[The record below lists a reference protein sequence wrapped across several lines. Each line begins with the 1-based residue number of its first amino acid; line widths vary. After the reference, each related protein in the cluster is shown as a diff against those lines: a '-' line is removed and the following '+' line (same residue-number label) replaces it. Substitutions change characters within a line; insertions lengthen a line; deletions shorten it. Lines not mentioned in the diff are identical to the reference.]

1 MHIARLIGPDLL
13 ALAQE
18 NPAEVAE
25 LVDEIH
31 PEDVAEVVAELEDEQ
46 ARSVL
51 TALPT
56 DYAAQVLSRLDE
68 ERQGRLAE
76 LLGARSVAAIATEM
90 PADDRADFFSV
101 LPDSVG
107 EPAFEELERVD
118 PEAAEEVE
126 EIQSFPE
133 KSAGRWMTTDYIAV
147 SDKLSLAAATEE
159 IRAKAEDA
167 ETVETIYVIDDAGL
181 LVGTLSLRQLL
192 LSKPNESV
200 SEVMHGNVIS
210 VPAEMHQEDV
220 AKLIAK
226 YDLHTLPVIDKSG
239 SLLGVIT
246 TDDVLDVIREEQAE
260 DFEKMGGM
268 EALDAPYLKIAFG
281 SMVKKRASWL
291 AALFLGEMLTAT
303 AMAYFEDEIA
313 KAVVLAMFVPLIIS
327 SGGNSGS
334 QASTLVIRAM
344 ALDEVKLRDI
354 WRVVRRELAAGLVL
368 GMVLGSI
375 GFMRIVLWQKFS
387 PLYGE
392 HYLLVA
398 FTVFGSLVGVVTF
411 GTLAGSFL
419 PFTLRKLGFDP
430 ASASAPFVATLVDV
444 TGLVIY
450 FTMASLVLRGTLL

>member
-1 MHIARLIGPDLL
+1 MHLSRLIGPDLL
-13 ALAQE
+13 ALAEE

-31 PEDVAEVVAELEDEQ
+31 PEDVAEIVAELDDER
-46 ARSVL
+46 ARHL
-51 TALPT
+51 LQILPT
-56 DYAAQVLSRLDE
+56 DYAAQVLARLDE
-68 ERQGRLAE
+68 ERQGELAE
-76 LLGARSVAAIATEM
+76 LLGAKEVAAIATEM
-90 PADDRADFFSV
+90 PADDRADFFSA

-126 EIQSFPE
+126 EIQSFPD
-133 KSAGRWMTTDYIAV
+133 KAAGRWMNTDFV
-147 SDKLSLAAATEE
+147 SVSASLRLGAAIEE
-159 IRAKAEDA
+159 IRSKAADA
-167 ETVETIYVIDDAGL
+167 ETVETIYVTDEADH
-181 LVGTLSLRQLL
+181 LVGTLNLRTLL
-192 LSKPNESV
+192 LSRPDELV
-200 SEVMHGNVIS
+200 SDVMHGNVIS
-210 VPAEMHQEDV
+210 VQAETHQEDV

-226 YDLHTLPVIDKSG
+226 YDLHTLPVLDSTG
-239 SLLGVIT
+239 TMLGVIT
-246 TDDVLDVIREEQAE
+246 SDDVLDVIREEQAE
-260 DFEKMGGM
+260 DMEKMGGM

-281 SMVKKRASWL
+281 RMVKKRASWL

-313 KAVVLAMFVPLIIS
+313 RAVVLAMFVPLIIS

-344 ALDEVKLRDI
+344 ALDEVKLKDV
-354 WRVVRRELAAGLVL
+354 WRVVKRELAAGLAL
-368 GMVLGSI
+368 GTVLGSI
-375 GFMRIVLWQKFS
+375 GFTRIVLWQTFS
-387 PLYGE
+387 PLYGQ
-392 HYLLVA
+392 HYLLIA

-411 GTLAGSFL
+411 GTLAGAFL

-450 FTMASLVLRGTLL
+450 FTMASLILHGTLL